1 MDLTD
6 LTRRALEAWQI
17 EDLAA
22 RRVELCPLFRHLRR
36 GAAPPPSTTTWAS
49 PTRPWTSY
57 TSHSR
62 PQQRASGRIGN
73 EGHTRR
79 GNSPARL
86 AGGASDHCVFL
97 AKCGNLCYELP

>member
-57 TSHSR
+57 TK
-62 PQQRASGRIGN
+62 P
-73 EGHTRR
+73 
-79 GNSPARL
+79 L
-86 AGGASDHCVFL
+86 ATSTTSFGEDR
-97 AKCGNLCYELP
+97 E